1 MIYIQAAVNVKTLS
15 FHILE
20 KLAVGLQ
27 TNDTTVPRPEAYSPH
42 FVDNWKVFGVTMEP
56 TPTRLYW
63 GRMCSSGSGRGTR
76 VGPVVSCIQS
86 LAGQSWSQMGCTFCL
101 PQPGHRVLHKPDLNS
116 PQTLKT
122 SAHSLF
128 SPSFLR
134 HSLTPSSPPQASSQP
149 A

>member
-1 MIYIQAAVNVKTLS
+1 MYIQAAGNVETLS

-27 TNDTTVPRPEAYSPH
+27 TNDAAVTHPEAHSAH
-42 FVDNWKVFGVTMEP
+42 FPDNWKVFGVTTEP

-63 GRMCSSGSGRGTR
+63 GRTCSSGSGRGTR

-86 LAGQSWSQMGCTFCL
+86 LAGQSLSQTGCTFCL
-101 PQPGHRVLHKPDLNS
+101 PQPGHRVLHEPDTSS

-122 SAHSLF
+122 TAHSSF
-128 SPSFLR
+128 SPSFLL
-134 HSLTPSSPPQASSQP
+134 HPPTPSSPPQASSQP